1 MGSRGTRGASPTT
14 TVSQSFRLFDATR
27 TDVQSLVFAKV
38 GDRFE
43 IGPGRRSST
52 QLALLRFGVAVTV
65 LLLVSH
71 ANARTL
77 SDVFSDPRFAGLELK
92 PVGPALANTV
102 AGTYPVASAS
112 ASVVYAYNPDLG
124 TFERQTGV
132 GGPIFGER
140 AETIG
145 RGQLD
150 VGLSYS
156 FVHLARING
165 DDLGQL
171 LNRPVVNGRLIAVQQ
186 TPPVTLKDGRVTNF
200 LPVRVVADIDVDADI
215 TTPQLTYGLTPDLDV
230 NVTLPLLFT
239 SLALSARTQTPDP
252 RLPQFALPSGERP
265 NNTPDAPS
273 SDASA
278 AGVGDILLRAK
289 YVLLRNRPVDVAA
302 SLRLSLPTGDTQ
314 NFQGAGHTTIEPM
327 LVLSRVFAGRFEPLL
342 NLGVAINAADPGRS
356 VFTWAAG
363 GTFQWRELTTAVVFL
378 GRNEFAA
385 QTDKIPDP
393 FFFQIERNNIYDAS
407 VGFRYRFAEGAIVSA
422 NALVPLN
429 QQGLRADVIPT
440 VEMEY
445 VF

>member
-1 MGSRGTRGASPTT
+1 
-14 TVSQSFRLFDATR
+14 
-27 TDVQSLVFAKV
+27 
-38 GDRFE
+38 
-43 IGPGRRSST
+43 
-52 QLALLRFGVAVTV
+52 VTI

-77 SDVFSDPRFAGLELK
+77 SDLFRAPRFAALELR

-112 ASVVYAYNPDLG
+112 ASVVYGYNFDLG

-145 RGQLD
+145 RGKLD

-171 LNRPVVNGRLIAVQQ
+171 LNQPVVNGRLIAVQQ
-186 TPPVTLKDGRVTNF
+186 NPPVTLKDGRVTNF
-200 LPVRVVADIDVDADI
+200 LPVRVVADIDVNADI
-215 TTPQLTYGLTPDLDV
+215 TTPELTYGLTPDLDV
-230 NVTLPLLFT
+230 NVMLPLLFT

-252 RLPQFALPSGERP
+252 RLPQFALSPGNRP
-265 NNTPDAPS
+265 NQTPDAPS
-273 SDASA
+273 SDANA
-278 AGVGDILLRAK
+278 VGIGDILLRAK
-289 YVLLRNRPVDVAA
+289 YVMLRNRLVDVAA
-302 SLRLSLPTGDTQ
+302 SLRLSLPTGNSQ
-314 NFQGAGHTTIEPM
+314 NFQGVGHTNIEPM
-327 LVLSRVFAGRFEPLL
+327 LILSRVFAGRFEPLL
-342 NLGVAINAADPGRS
+342 NIGIAINAADPGRS
-356 VFTWAAG
+356 VFSWAAG
-363 GTFQWRELTTAVVFL
+363 GTAQVWRQLTTAVVFL

-385 QTDKIPDP
+385 QSEKIPDP

-407 VGFRYRFAEGAIVSA
+407 VGFRYRFAKGAIVSA